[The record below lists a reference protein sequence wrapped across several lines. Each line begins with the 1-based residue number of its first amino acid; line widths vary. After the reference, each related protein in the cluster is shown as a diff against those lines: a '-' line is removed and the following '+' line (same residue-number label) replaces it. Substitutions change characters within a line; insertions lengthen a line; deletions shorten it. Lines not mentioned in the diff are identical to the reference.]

1 MAIKLDE
8 IYSYLVNE
16 EDARTCEDI
25 NDQACR
31 EVPKKF
37 YLRLLIHS
45 ITKLADACASAK
57 LVWPWL
63 LYSVGAPTFLS
74 GRWCLSANRG
84 H

>member
-1 MAIKLDE
+1 VAIKLDE

-16 EDARTCEDI
+16 EDARVCEDI

-31 EVPKKF
+31 GVPKKF
-37 YLRLLIHS
+37 YLRLLIQF
-45 ITKLADACASAK
+45 ITKLAGTCASAK

-74 GRWCLSANRG
+74 GCWCLSANRS